1 MQLLAIWF
9 FITALVIVAALI
21 WAFAPILVP
30 LIAVAVG
37 LGVLV
42 PGIIW
47 LARQLEKY
55 RADRAPRGCDRGN
68 RDM

>member
-9 FITALVIVAALI
+9 FVTALVILAALI

-30 LIAVAVG
+30 VIAVAVG
-37 LGVLV
+37 LGLVV

-55 RADRAPRGCDRGN
+55 RARSDL
-68 RDM
+68 